1 MGEVYAYFV
10 CMCLMVRRVEEECLC
25 KLRADSLRDSSMLI
39 VRFIIVALSGTRL
52 DVQYSALYV
61 SGFINFFV

>member
-10 CMCLMVRRVEEECLC
+10 GMCLVVRRFEEVCLR
-25 KLRADSLRDSSMLI
+25 KLRADSFRDSSMLI

-61 SGFINFFV
+61 SGFINFSV